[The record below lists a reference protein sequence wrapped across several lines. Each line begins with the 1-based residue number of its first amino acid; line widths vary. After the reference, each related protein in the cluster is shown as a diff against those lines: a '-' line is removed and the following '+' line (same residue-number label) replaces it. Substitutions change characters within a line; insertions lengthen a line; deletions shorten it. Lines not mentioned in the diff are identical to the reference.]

1 MGSWTELSNYDD
13 GDRRLMRLRRGE
25 ACACVGVSRLVFG
38 KEDDKR
44 DIDVLLMRIE

>member
-1 MGSWTELSNYDD
+1 V
-13 GDRRLMRLRRGE
+13 R
-25 ACACVGVSRLVFG
+25 VGVSRLVFG